1 MIEKA
6 TINDYDK
13 ICELG
18 NILNNEFKK
27 LYTKESLFN
36 DYTNIL
42 IYKNDVQIL
51 GFIHY
56 EIMYE
61 TANILNIV
69 VNPEYRRNKIGT
81 HLINNM
87 LSNLCNKNIEN
98 IMLEVNENNISAINL
113 YKKFNFEIINIRKKY
128 YNGKDAYIMERRV
141 K

>member
-1 MIEKA
+1 MIEIA
-6 TINDYDK
+6 NINDYEK

-18 NILNNEFKK
+18 KFLNKDFEK
-27 LYTKESLFN
+27 LNTKESLFN
-36 DYTNIL
+36 DYTYIL
-42 IYKNDVQIL
+42 IYKNDVEII

-69 VNPEYRRNKIGT
+69 VNPEYRRMKIGT
-81 HLINNM
+81 YLINNM
-87 LSNLCNKNIEN
+87 LSSLCNKNIEN
-98 IMLEVNENNISAINL
+98 IMLEVNENNINAISF

-128 YNGKDAYIMERRV
+128 YNSEDAYIMERRV